1 MDRTTR
7 ARRDFDELE
16 NRRKK
21 ATQLFRKGKRQ
32 ADVARQLGVS
42 RQSVSRWFQAWKQRG
57 ARAWRRAGS
66 PGRNCRLTAAQ
77 QKWVERALLRG
88 AQANGFNSNLW
99 TLSRVARVIERQ
111 TGVRYHPGHVWRV
124 LQKMRWSLQRP
135 AKRAK
140 ERNAE
145 AVQTWEGKTWPD
157 LKKKLAERGLG
168 WSSKTRAACR
178 KSRR

>member
-21 ATQLFRKGKRQ
+21 AAQLFRKGKRQ
-32 ADVARQLGVS
+32 AEVARQLGVS
-42 RQSVSRWFQAWKQRG
+42 GQSVNRWFQAWKQRG
-57 ARAWRRAGS
+57 TRAWRRTGS
-66 PGRNCRLTAAQ
+66 PGRPRRLTTTQ
-77 QKWVERALLRG
+77 QTRVEEALLKG

-99 TLSRVARVIERQ
+99 TLARVARVIERQ

-124 LQKMRWSLQRP
+124 LQRMRWSLQRP

-145 AVQTWEGKTWPD
+145 AVEGWNGETWPD
-157 LKKKLAERGLG
+157 LKKKLAAPGLG
-168 WSSKTRAACR
+168 WSSKTRAACP

>member
-7 ARRDFDELE
+7 VRRDFDELE

-21 ATQLFRKGKRQ
+21 ATQRFRKGKSQ

-42 RQSVSRWFQAWKQRG
+42 RQSVSRWFQVWKQRG
-57 ARAWRRAGS
+57 ARAWRRTGS
-66 PGRNCRLTAAQ
+66 PGRPRRLTNTQ
-77 QKWVERALLRG
+77 QRRVEEALLKG
-88 AQANGFNSNLW
+88 AQANGFHSNLW
-99 TLSRVARVIERQ
+99 TLARVARVIERQ

-124 LQKMRWSLQRP
+124 LQRMRWSLQRP

-145 AVQTWEGKTWPD
+145 AVEAWKGQTWPE
-157 LKKKLAERGLG
+157 LKKKLAEPGPG
-168 WSSKTRAACR
+168 WSSKTRAG
-178 KSRR
+178 SRRSRR

>member
-7 ARRDFDELE
+7 VRKDFDELE
-16 NRRKK
+16 NRRKR

-42 RQSVSRWFQAWKQRG
+42 RQSVSRWFHAWKQGG
-57 ARAWRRAGS
+57 ARAWRRTGS
-66 PGRNCRLTAAQ
+66 PGRPRRLTAAQ
-77 QKWVERALLRG
+77 QQGVERALLRG
-88 AQANGFNSNLW
+88 AQANGFHSNLW
-99 TLSRVARVIERQ
+99 TLARVARVIERQ

-124 LQKMRWSLQRP
+124 LQRMRWSLQRP

-145 AVQTWEGKTWPD
+145 AVEAWKGETWPE
-157 LKKKLAERGLG
+157 LKKKLAAPGPG
-168 WSSKTRAACR
+168 WSSKTRAGFP